1 MPVMEA
7 NDMELLREYVRD
19 QSEQA
24 FRLLVE
30 RHVNM
35 VHAVAL
41 RQTANAQLAE
51 DVTQAVFIVLAE
63 KAAWIPKNTILTGW
77 LFRATRF
84 AASNVRRA
92 EARRE
97 HWEQKAAQMEP
108 PTPSEPEFEH
118 VTPLLNEALE
128 ELPERDRAAILL
140 RFFES
145 KSMEEVGR
153 TLGTS
158 ESAAKMRLSRA
169 MEKLRLIFRK
179 RGVVVPAS
187 VLLAVLSAQSAPAA
201 PAGLAGTVATLAF
214 LKQTSASTFPIV
226 KGTLLFM

>member
-1 MPVMEA
+1 MPAMEA
-7 NDMELLREYVRD
+7 SDLELLREYVRD

-35 VHAVAL
+35 VHALAL
-41 RQTANAQLAE
+41 RQTADAHLAQ

-63 KAAWIPKNTILTGW
+63 KAGSIPKNTILTGW

-84 AASNVRRA
+84 AAANVCRA

-108 PTPSEPEFEH
+108 PTRPDPELEQIA
-118 VTPLLNEALE
+118 PLLNEALE
-128 ELPERDRAAILL
+128 ELPERDRVAILL

-145 KSMEEVGR
+145 KSMTEV
-153 TLGTS
+153 
-158 ESAAKMRLSRA
+158 
-169 MEKLRLIFRK
+169 
-179 RGVVVPAS
+179 
-187 VLLAVLSAQSAPAA
+187 
-201 PAGLAGTVATLAF
+201 
-214 LKQTSASTFPIV
+214 
-226 KGTLLFM
+226 